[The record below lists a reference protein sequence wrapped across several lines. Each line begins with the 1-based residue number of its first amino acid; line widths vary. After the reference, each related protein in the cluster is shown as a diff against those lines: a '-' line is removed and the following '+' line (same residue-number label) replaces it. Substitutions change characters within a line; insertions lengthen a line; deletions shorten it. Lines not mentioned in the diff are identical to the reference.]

1 MQVAHL
7 VSAWDD
13 NLELSNDGASC
24 SALLTTLHTSL
35 HTLVRSDDSDS
46 EDQQQFGISF
56 APYTPPNLSVNMP
69 DNGFWVTGQCLL
81 CHQGVEG
88 GDSTPE
94 NYCVFL
100 FEVRTQMVTF
110 LNVVSNRISK
120 QSLTLAGAWHPKD

>member
-1 MQVAHL
+1 MQVAPFG
-7 VSAWDD
+7 SAWDD

-35 HTLVRSDDSDS
+35 HTLIRNDDSDS
-46 EDQQQFGISF
+46 DDQQQFGISF
-56 APYTPPNLSVNMP
+56 APYTPPNLSGGIP

-94 NYCVFL
+94 SYCVFL
-100 FEVRTQMVTF
+100 FEVSAQVAAFFGTC
-110 LNVVSNRISK
+110 I
-120 QSLTLAGAWHPKD
+120 